1 MDEQERAAQV
11 ALATAGDEDAL
22 QRLIV
27 CYEPQL
33 RALLEADMDPA
44 IRRYF
49 DVDDVLQ
56 EACISAFKA
65 ASKAKFNSP
74 GGFYKW
80 LEKIARNQLRMMRR
94 ALRRKIRDI
103 GRRAPSDPGVTA
115 SYVGQITRLISPE
128 STPSGHLAKGEA
140 AAAAM
145 TCLAR
150 LTDDQRTVVIL
161 RFFEGRPVADV
172 AQTLRKTEDAVH
184 KLSSRAL
191 QRLNEL
197 MGSITRFLT
206 HA

>member
-33 RALLEADMDPA
+33 RAILEASMDPA
-44 IRRYF
+44 MRRYF

-65 ASKAKFNSP
+65 VEKAKFNGP

-80 LEKIARNQLRMMRR
+80 LEKITRNQLRTMRR
-94 ALRRKIRDI
+94 AWRTKSRDYRRL
-103 GRRAPSDPGVTA
+103 ACSNPGVTTSHVDA
-115 SYVGQITRLISPE
+115 LTRLISPQ
-128 STPSGHLAKGEA
+128 STPSRHLAKGEA

-161 RFFEGRPVADV
+161 RFFEGTRPC
-172 AQTLRKTEDAVH
+172 
-184 KLSSRAL
+184 
-191 QRLNEL
+191 
-197 MGSITRFLT
+197 G
-206 HA
+206 